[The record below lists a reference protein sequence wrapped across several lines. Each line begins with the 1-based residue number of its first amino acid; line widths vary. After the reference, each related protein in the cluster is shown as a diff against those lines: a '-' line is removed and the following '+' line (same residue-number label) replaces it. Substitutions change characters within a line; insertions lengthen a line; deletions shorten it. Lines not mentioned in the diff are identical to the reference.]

1 LGIVDD
7 LSPRIIGLA
16 IEVHRHLGPGLLEAA
31 YEECLAYEL
40 RQAGLTYRR
49 QVPLAISYKDVQLD
63 ASFRLDIV
71 VEDALILEIK
81 AVEKL
86 TPLHEAQL
94 LTYLK
99 LSKIRVGLL
108 MNFNVP
114 TLKSGLK
121 RLAA

>member
-1 LGIVDD
+1 MGIVDD